1 MEDRLLERLDHF
13 APEVHRALD
22 LGAGPGR
29 ATRALRDALPGAQVV
44 AVDWALALLR
54 QGAAPALCADL
65 RALPVATGS
74 VDLVFSSLAMP
85 WVHDLEGWFGEIR
98 RVLRPGGVWLFS
110 TFGPDTLIELRSA
123 WAAVDKAPHVHLFP
137 DMHDLGDALLR
148 AGFSNPVMD
157 REYLALTYPDVDGL
171 MADLRAL
178 GAQNADAGRRRSLTG
193 KGQLA
198 AMKAAYEALSD
209 DERITASHELVFG
222 AALAP
227 QEGQPIRTPDGEVAH
242 FSVES
247 LRKPRG

>member
-1 MEDRLLERLDHF
+1 M
-13 APEVHRALD
+13 
-22 LGAGPGR
+22 
-29 ATRALRDALPGAQVV
+29 
-44 AVDWALALLR
+44 
-54 QGAAPALCADL
+54 QG
-65 RALPVATGS
+65 
-74 VDLVFSSLAMP
+74 
-85 WVHDLEGWFGEIR
+85 
-98 RVLRPGGVWLFS
+98 
-110 TFGPDTLIELRSA
+110 
-123 WAAVDKAPHVHLFP
+123 
-137 DMHDLGDALLR
+137 
-148 AGFSNPVMD
+148 
-157 REYLALTYPDVDGL
+157 YPIDVDGL

-209 DERITASHELVFG
+209 EERITASHELVFG